1 MLFSLQLKQS
11 SKARTLLL
19 VLENGVSRRSCEKQ
33 AVSAER
39 AVREPGVHQK
49 PALLMLLH
57 WEWGRFM
64 FCSSSESG

>member
-19 VLENGVSRRSCEKQ
+19 VLENGVSRSCEKQ

-57 WEWGRFM
+57 WEGGRFM